1 MSEVDRLIG
10 LIQDRTWE
18 QYLDIIRESP
28 LSKEDRH
35 ILLQA
40 LADKFNRKLTDSDLR
55 RAGVI

>member
-35 ILLQA
+35 TLLQA